1 MEGVEP
7 GRSNGRPICAVTFD
21 DGWRDSYDVAFPILL
36 KYNIPATIFLC
47 AGLVGTNHLFWF
59 ERVQRLVNGV
69 AASGV
74 GIERMKAYCGG
85 LTSSEMSKG
94 IRDNRTL
101 AWLISHQLKGL
112 RPDRINDWLDKAETH
127 FLITHGGDRN
137 LLDWD
142 EIREMSKK
150 NISFGSHGMSH
161 NILTALDKN
170 EKSYELAQSKT
181 ILSEKGIN
189 FVPAI
194 SFPNGSYDQE
204 TINIAEEVGYRVLL
218 TASINRCGEG
228 ESHNLYHRINISD
241 STSQNVNSLV
251 YQLVK
256 ARVKKKL

>member
-1 MEGVEP
+1 
-7 GRSNGRPICAVTFD
+7 
-21 DGWRDSYDVAFPILL
+21 
-36 KYNIPATIFLC
+36 
-47 AGLVGTNHLFWF
+47 
-59 ERVQRLVNGV
+59 
-69 AASGV
+69 
-74 GIERMKAYCGG
+74 
-85 LTSSEMSKG
+85 
-94 IRDNRTL
+94 
-101 AWLISHQLKGL
+101 
-112 RPDRINDWLDKAETH
+112 
-127 FLITHGGDRN
+127 
-137 LLDWD
+137 
-142 EIREMSKK
+142 
-150 NISFGSHGMSH
+150 MSH